1 MKYFIYDPLLVDTPP
16 SFFETPDLL
25 KQDYVEGLKVI
36 YAEGFNA
43 EDAPYVRIVDGVP
56 ILGERIKYVSGSD
69 IKATWKMLEQE
80 PVIVGDFYVHGDDE
94 SIKRM
99 QQTIAAFDDL
109 DLIEDQLIE
118 IHGVR
123 YIRWKMVNGI
133 FTFGK
138 NDLESLYATFTVLRT
153 KRNAILFKNYQ
164 NMKTSLPVSEQY
176 LKDKTNW
183 FK

>member
-1 MKYFIYDPLLVDTPP
+1 MKYFIYNPLLTDTPP
-16 SFFETPDLL
+16 GFFETPDLL
-25 KQDYVEGLKVI
+25 EQDYVEGLKVI
-36 YAEGFNA
+36 YADSFKS

-56 ILGERIKYVSGSD
+56 VLGERINYVSGSD

-80 PVIVGDFYVHGDDE
+80 PVIVGDYHVHGDDE

-99 QQTIAAFDDL
+99 QQTITAFNDL
-109 DLIEDQLIE
+109 DLIEDQVVE
-118 IHGVR
+118 IQGVR

-133 FTFGK
+133 FSFRK
-138 NDLESLYATFTVLRT
+138 NDLESLYATFTILRT
-153 KRNAILFKNYQ
+153 KRNAMLFNNYQ
-164 NMKTSLPVSEQY
+164 RMKAASPITEQY